1 MIAAAAAAIL
11 GATTLWVLAP
21 LLGWT
26 RPEEAPD
33 PRREEQ
39 EDLLAARREI
49 LASIKDLEMES
60 QVGKLTPEDYEQTRE
75 RLSQEA
81 VEVLRRLDERD
92 SAPAGPHQPS
102 GEDR

>member
-1 MIAAAAAAIL
+1 MIAAAAAIL

-26 RPEEAPD
+26 RHEEEAPD

-39 EDLLAARREI
+39 ESLLAARREI
-49 LASIKDLEMES
+49 LASIKDLEMEA

-81 VEVLRRLDERD
+81 VEVLRRLDERKSVKID
-92 SAPAGPHQPS
+92 GPL
-102 GEDR
+102 G

>member
-1 MIAAAAAAIL
+1 MIAAAVLL

-26 RPEEAPD
+26 RQEEEARD

-39 EDLLAARREI
+39 ESLLAARREI
-49 LASIKDLEMES
+49 LASIKDLEMEA

-81 VEVLRRLDERD
+81 VEVLRRLDERKSVKID
-92 SAPAGPHQPS
+92 GPL
-102 GEDR
+102 G

>member
-1 MIAAAAAAIL
+1 MIAAAAAIL

-26 RPEEAPD
+26 RREEEAPG
-33 PRREEQ
+33 PLAEQQ

-49 LASIKDLEMES
+49 LTSIKDLDMEA
-60 QVGKLTPEDYEQTRE
+60 QVGKLTPEDYEETRE

-81 VEVLRRLDERD
+81 IEVLRRLDESRPD
-92 SAPAGPHQPS
+92 GAGSPKPD